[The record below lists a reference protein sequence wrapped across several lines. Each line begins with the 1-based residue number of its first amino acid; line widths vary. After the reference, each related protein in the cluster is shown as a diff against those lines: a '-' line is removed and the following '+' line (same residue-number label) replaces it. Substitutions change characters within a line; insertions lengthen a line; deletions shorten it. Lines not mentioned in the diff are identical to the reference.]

1 MALVVVLLVVDL
13 VEAVVWV
20 EVEAVVWVVVED
32 LGIYEHLR
40 NQVKGNCKN
49 VYCID
54 IPPRDLV

>member
-20 EVEAVVWVVVED
+20 VVED
-32 LGIYEHLR
+32 LGIYEHLG
-40 NQVKGNCKN
+40 NQVKVNCKN
-49 VYCID
+49 IYCID